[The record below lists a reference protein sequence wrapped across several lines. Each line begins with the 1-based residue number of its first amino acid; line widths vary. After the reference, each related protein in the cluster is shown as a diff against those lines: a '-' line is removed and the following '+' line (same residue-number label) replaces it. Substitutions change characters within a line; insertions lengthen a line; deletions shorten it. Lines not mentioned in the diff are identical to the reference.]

1 MGQDKKNPVVINN
14 VEYDLNNMS
23 DQQRT
28 MINHIVDLD
37 RKLSSARF
45 NVQQLEVGRE
55 AFINMLSQSLTQQ
68 PETEKAA

>member
-1 MGQDKKNPVVINN
+1 MGQDKKNPITVNDVQ
-14 VEYDLNNMS
+14 YDLENFS

-28 MINHIVDLD
+28 MVNHIADLD

-55 AFINMLSQSLTQQ
+55 AFVNMLAQSLEQQ
-68 PETEKAA
+68 PEKAA

>member
-1 MGQDKKNPVVINN
+1 MGQDKKNPIVVND
-14 VEYDLNNMS
+14 VEYNIDNMS

-55 AFINMLSQSLTQQ
+55 AFVNMLTKSLEQQ
-68 PETEKAA
+68 PEKAA

>member
-1 MGQDKKNPVVINN
+1 MGQDKKNPIVVNDVQYELEN
-14 VEYDLNNMS
+14 FS

-28 MINHIVDLD
+28 MVNHIADLD

-55 AFINMLSQSLTQQ
+55 AFVNMLAQSLEQQ
-68 PETEKAA
+68 PEKAE

>member
-1 MGQDKKNPVVINN
+1 MGQDKKNPIVVND
-14 VEYDLNNMS
+14 VEYNLDSMS

-28 MINHIVDLD
+28 MINHLVDLD

-55 AFINMLSQSLTQQ
+55 AFVNMLTKSLEQQ
-68 PETEKAA
+68 PEKAV

>member
-1 MGQDKKNPVVINN
+1 MGQDKKNPIVVND
-14 VEYDLNNMS
+14 VEYNLDSMS

-55 AFINMLSQSLTQQ
+55 AFVNMLAQSLEQQ
-68 PETEKAA
+68 PEKAA

>member
-1 MGQDKKNPVVINN
+1 MGQDKKNPIVVND
-14 VEYDLNNMS
+14 VQYDLENFS

-28 MINHIVDLD
+28 MVNHIADLD

-55 AFINMLSQSLTQQ
+55 AFVNMLAQSLEQQ
-68 PETEKAA
+68 PEKAA

>member
-1 MGQDKKNPVVINN
+1 MGQDKKNPIKVNN
-14 VEYDLNNMS
+14 VEYDLENFS
-23 DQQRT
+23 DQQK
-28 MINHIVDLD
+28 MMVNHIADLD

>member
-1 MGQDKKNPVVINN
+1 MGQDKKNPIVVND
-14 VEYDLNNMS
+14 VQYDLENFS

-28 MINHIVDLD
+28 MVNHIADLD

-55 AFINMLSQSLTQQ
+55 AFINMLTQSLEQQ
-68 PETEKAA
+68 PEEAK

>member
-1 MGQDKKNPVVINN
+1 MGQDKKNPIVVND
-14 VEYDLNNMS
+14 VEYNLDSMS

-28 MINHIVDLD
+28 MINHIVDLE

-55 AFINMLSQSLTQQ
+55 AFVNMLTKSLEQ
-68 PETEKAA
+68 PTEKAA